1 VILDRWGNSYKAA
14 QGAITETRDRPYIP
28 VQMKDISELVP
39 ARDRKALV
47 SFSRR
52 LILNE
57 GVLKGAIEQKS
68 MYSVGRS
75 WQAQSKSKDR
85 EFALLAEEKIN
96 DEWQKICDVAG
107 GQNNFQTLLYS
118 FSVAISRDGE
128 GFILLTKT
136 ENDYPRVQQ
145 IPSHRISTPN
155 GLRDGKLTT
164 GKFKGR
170 NLVDGIVYR
179 NGAPVAYCYVDQN
192 NDLIEYFDAQNI
204 IHSFDPSW
212 QEQGRGLPAF
222 THALNDLRD
231 ALQSHE
237 WERHAQL
244 MLSQIVMSE
253 HNETGLAPDDNASII
268 TGDDTTCQGPI
279 GANGIISDTLGGG
292 QVRYFAAKSGAKL
305 DILKNDRP
313 GESWESFQNR
323 IYRKALSGDNWPLSM
338 CWTATGQGTAERAD
352 LGRAQRAVEDR
363 QDLLEYAA
371 NRMTGYAVAKLI
383 KLGELPA
390 ANDWWKWK
398 FTYPKKLTIDDG
410 RVSKELIE
418 QWKAGFLNTQDVLG
432 YLGKSED
439 EHLDQRINYLVK
451 MKTKVLEANKAN
463 PEITIEPREMQ
474 MLTANDMGQ
483 PIEPLKEKEDDLS
496 KD

>member
-1 VILDRWGNSYKAA
+1 MIVDTYGNPYTAA
-14 QGAITETRDRPYIP
+14 QGAVRSSSARPFQP

-39 ARDRKALV
+39 ARDRMTLV
-47 SFSRR
+47 SYSRR
-52 LILNE
+52 LYLNE
-57 GVLKGAIEQKS
+57 GILLGAIQQKA

-85 EFALLAEEKIN
+85 EFAIKAEELIN
-96 DEWQKICDVAG
+96 DEWYKICDVRG
-107 GQNNFQTLLYS
+107 GQNTFQTNLYS
-118 FSVAISRDGE
+118 TSCAIDRDGE
-128 GFILLTKT
+128 AFILLTKT
-136 ENDYPRVQQ
+136 ENDYPRIQQ
-145 IPSHRISTPN
+145 IPSHRIATPK
-155 GLRDGKLTT
+155 GFDDGKQESGTYRGKILT
-164 GKFKGR
+164 
-170 NLVDGIVYR
+170 DGIIYG
-179 NGAPVAYCYVDQN
+179 NGAPVAYCFIDEKGV
-192 NDLIEYFDAQNI
+192 LIKYLEAQNVV
-204 IHSFDPSW
+204 HVFDPSW

-268 TGDDTTCQGPI
+268 SGDNGSCQG
-279 GANGIISDTLGGG
+279 GQGIVSETLGGG

-305 DILKNDRP
+305 EILKNDRP

-371 NRMTGYAVAKLI
+371 NRMTGYAIAKLI
-383 KLGELPA
+383 KLGELPM

-463 PEITIEPREMQ
+463 PEIMIEPREMQ

-483 PIEPLKEKEDDLS
+483 PEPTQTP
-496 KD
+496 

>member
-1 VILDRWGNSYKAA
+1 MIVDTYGNPYTAA
-14 QGAITETRDRPYIP
+14 QGAVRSSSARPFQP

-39 ARDRKALV
+39 ARDRMTLA
-47 SFSRR
+47 SYSRR
-52 LILNE
+52 LYLNE
-57 GVLKGAIEQKS
+57 GILLGAIQQKA

-85 EFALLAEEKIN
+85 EFAIKAEELIN
-96 DEWQKICDVAG
+96 DEWYKICDVRG
-107 GQNNFQTLLYS
+107 GQNTFQTNLYS
-118 FSVAISRDGE
+118 TSCAIDRDGE
-128 GFILLTKT
+128 AFILLTKT
-136 ENDYPRVQQ
+136 ENDYPRIQQ
-145 IPSHRISTPN
+145 IPSHRIATPK
-155 GLRDGKLTT
+155 GFDDGKQESGTYRGKILT
-164 GKFKGR
+164 
-170 NLVDGIVYR
+170 DGIIYG
-179 NGAPVAYCYVDQN
+179 NGAPVAYCFIDEKGV
-192 NDLIEYFDAQNI
+192 LIKYLEAQNVV
-204 IHSFDPSW
+204 HVFDPSW

-268 TGDDTTCQGPI
+268 SGDNGSCQG
-279 GANGIISDTLGGG
+279 GQGIVSETLGGG

-305 DILKNDRP
+305 EILKNDRP
-313 GESWESFQNR
+313 GKSWESFQNR

-371 NRMTGYAVAKLI
+371 NRMTGYAIAKLI
-383 KLGELPA
+383 KLGELPM

-463 PEITIEPREMQ
+463 PEIMIEPREMQ

-483 PIEPLKEKEDDLS
+483 PEPTQTP
-496 KD
+496 

>member
-1 VILDRWGNSYKAA
+1 MIVDRWGNQYKAA

-39 ARDRKALV
+39 SRDRKALV

-68 MYSVGRS
+68 MYAVGRS
-75 WQAQSKSKDR
+75 WQAKSQSKDATFK
-85 EFALLAEEKIN
+85 ALAEEKIN

-170 NLVDGIVYR
+170 NLVDGIIYR

-268 TGDDTTCQGPI
+268 SGNDTTCQGPI

-383 KLGELPA
+383 KLGELPMA
-390 ANDWWKWK
+390 SDWWKWK

-451 MKTKVLEANKAN
+451 MKLKVLEANKSN
-463 PEITIEPREMQ
+463 PEIMIEPREMQ

-483 PIEPLKEKEDDLS
+483 PIEPIKEKEDDTS
-496 KD
+496 TD

>member
-1 VILDRWGNSYKAA
+1 
-14 QGAITETRDRPYIP
+14 
-28 VQMKDISELVP
+28 
-39 ARDRKALV
+39 
-47 SFSRR
+47 
-52 LILNE
+52 
-57 GVLKGAIEQKS
+57 
-68 MYSVGRS
+68 
-75 WQAQSKSKDR
+75 
-85 EFALLAEEKIN
+85 
-96 DEWQKICDVAG
+96 
-107 GQNNFQTLLYS
+107 
-118 FSVAISRDGE
+118 
-128 GFILLTKT
+128 
-136 ENDYPRVQQ
+136 
-145 IPSHRISTPN
+145 
-155 GLRDGKLTT
+155 
-164 GKFKGR
+164 
-170 NLVDGIVYR
+170 
-179 NGAPVAYCYVDQN
+179 
-192 NDLIEYFDAQNI
+192 
-204 IHSFDPSW
+204 
-212 QEQGRGLPAF
+212 
-222 THALNDLRD
+222 
-231 ALQSHE
+231 
-237 WERHAQL
+237 
-244 MLSQIVMSE
+244 
-253 HNETGLAPDDNASII
+253 
-268 TGDDTTCQGPI
+268 
-279 GANGIISDTLGGG
+279 
-292 QVRYFAAKSGAKL
+292 
-305 DILKNDRP
+305 
-313 GESWESFQNR
+313 
-323 IYRKALSGDNWPLSM
+323 M